1 MDLVVTAQKITGVA
15 TLIVALVL
23 VFQLK
28 KQNEQLS
35 IQHKDS
41 VSNSINQFRQR
52 FENITKETVIN
63 KEFAEIWV
71 RGSSDWNN
79 LKSDD
84 ERYRFRNHYRQYV
97 GWFIDQLKLIDEGVL
112 EINDDIIK
120 LQARNMVGV
129 KGLAHCYK
137 NYHKRGIS
145 KYPEIMKIWDDI
157 YKELYDEDI
166 SSFMPEQITTTRFE

>member
-1 MDLVVTAQKITGVA
+1 MDLVLVAQIITGLA

-28 KQNEQLS
+28 KQNQQLS

-52 FENITKETVIN
+52 FEDITKETVTN

-71 RGSSDWNN
+71 RGSLDWNN

-84 ERYRFRNHYRQYV
+84 ERYRFRNHYRQYM
-97 GWFIDQLKLIDEGVL
+97 GWFQDQLKLRDEGVL
-112 EINDDIIK
+112 KITDEQIK
-120 LQARNMVGV
+120 HQARNMVGV
-129 KGLAHCYK
+129 KGFAHCYK
-137 NYHKRGIS
+137 NYHKRAIS

-157 YKELYDEDI
+157 YKEIYDEDI
-166 SSFMPEQITTTRFE
+166 SAFIPEQITTTRFE

>member
-1 MDLVVTAQKITGVA
+1 MDLVLVAQIITGLA

-28 KQNEQLS
+28 KQNQQLS

-52 FENITKETVIN
+52 FEDITKETVTN

-71 RGSSDWNN
+71 RGSLNWNN

-84 ERYRFRNHYRQYV
+84 ERYRFRNHYRQYM
-97 GWFIDQLKLIDEGVL
+97 GWFQDQLKLRDEGVL
-112 EINDDIIK
+112 KITDEQIK
-120 LQARNMVGV
+120 HQARHM
-129 KGLAHCYK
+129 LALRSKINK
-137 NYHKRGIS
+137 NIWFLETR
-145 KYPEIMKIWDDI
+145 PLDRKIW
-157 YKELYDEDI
+157 
-166 SSFMPEQITTTRFE
+166 